1 MGRDKLLR
9 TLQFFS
15 RFYAWY
21 LFRTNNPARVIAP
34 FEAIQK
40 QFGLT
45 RKALRLGKNV
55 EHFKAAALAADNK
68 SLDPVLKYCAIG
80 RQLGYGTYL
89 SLDAITY
96 VGLVVF
102 ACTFR
107 ERRSDAETAAFR
119 WHSAS
124 CKCKKATEGSLQS
137 LVYGLDIQRNFWPV
151 HPVAAETEGAEH

>member
-34 FEAIQK
+34 FEAIKK

-55 EHFKAAALAADNK
+55 EHFKAAAVAADNK
-68 SLDPVLKYCAIG
+68 GLDPVLKYCAIG

-102 ACTFR
+102 ASALR
-107 ERRSDAETAAFR
+107 ERYSDAETAGLR

-137 LVYGLDIQRNFWPV
+137 LVCGLNIQRNCWPL